1 MTPGSAMSIQQSFG
15 VFPGIPVQ
23 GPLSKQLFNGSAEM
37 DCERDP
43 SSARITVTLHAFERR
58 WWGAPYS
65 RCYELPP
72 KAEFVETDDES
83 PGPA

>member
-1 MTPGSAMSIQQSFG
+1 MIEVVSIFG

-37 DCERDP
+37 DYERDP

-58 WWGAPYS
+58 
-65 RCYELPP
+65 
-72 KAEFVETDDES
+72 
-83 PGPA
+83 